1 MRYRSWLLGLALTA
15 PLACASIAAAD
26 SYQSRVVPDTSTIT
40 VDALPLSAEV
50 RLDGVPIGT
59 AQDLLARV
67 IAVTPGKH
75 VLHIDAPG
83 YLPTIVNVAST
94 PDWASRIFVQLIPD
108 RNK

>member
-1 MRYRSWLLGLALTA
+1 MTHRAWLVGLALIA
-15 PLACASIAAAD
+15 SAAFVSIAAAD
-26 SYQSRVVPDTSTIT
+26 SYQSRIIPDTSTIT

-67 IAVTPGKH
+67 IPVTPGRH
-75 VLHIDAPG
+75 VLHVEAPG

-94 PDWASRIFVQLIPD
+94 PDWASRVFVQLIPD
-108 RNK
+108 RNR

>member
-1 MRYRSWLLGLALTA
+1 MTHRAWLVGLALIA
-15 PLACASIAAAD
+15 SAASASIAAAD
-26 SYQSRVVPDTSTIT
+26 SYESRVIPDTSVLT

-59 AQDLLARV
+59 AQDLLSRA
-67 IAVTPGKH
+67 IAVTPGRH

-94 PDWASRIFVQLIPD
+94 PDWASRVFVQLIPD